1 MANPFV
7 RVGGFFGRFF
17 GNTIGESAAYGIG
30 GALTRPLDPLLQ
42 ELTNETWATATAA
55 GVGKPLD
62 AGLAAEIVAE
72 DVELRDWGIA
82 QAGQAGNTSEQFDA
96 VLGAVLNAPG
106 LDTLFE
112 LWRRGK
118 ITDGDFVHGLRKA
131 KLETRWDGPLEAI
144 KETLLSPSDLAMAR
158 QQGFVDDATQLAQS
172 QLQGVPAD
180 NATILYELAGLPPG
194 AAEAQSLLNRGL
206 IDDALFAQIIRE
218 GHTKTKYTELLKRA
232 AVYVLSPLDYVQG
245 RLRGWL
251 TDAEMYAGTQLT
263 GVTKADTDLLF
274 KIHGRPLSW
283 RQVWIGLQRGGT
295 YDGPIDMI
303 DPAFLHALRQS
314 DIRPEWYNLAWHS
327 RYTYPSAFVM
337 RALTQAGTITQ
348 AQAEQVLKFEGW
360 EPTFAATVSAAWAGG
375 TSGGSKEATKAELID
390 EFEAGYISE
399 SELRDHLTALGYT
412 GPEQDFEVALGD
424 ARRIKSWRGKA
435 ETAINKAFL
444 KGTIDAATAEADLT
458 ELGLD
463 QDYIGRVMTIWQLEA
478 RL

>member
-1 MANPFV
+1 M
-7 RVGGFFGRFF
+7 
-17 GNTIGESAAYGIG
+17 
-30 GALTRPLDPLLQ
+30 PLLSGITGFVDKYI
-42 ELTNETWATATAA
+42 LGYAIGTAA
-55 GVGKPLD
+55 GPSLEPFVQDLANDAWRINQVLPLD
-62 AGLAAEIVAE
+62 AEVAAAIVAE
-72 DVELRDWGIA
+72 DVEQRDWGAGEAA
-82 QAGQAGNTSEQFDA
+82 QHGIDGTRFDA
-96 VLGAVLNAPG
+96 LLGEALNAP
-106 LDTLFE
+106 DISTLFE

-118 ITDGDFVHGLRKA
+118 IGDGDFAHGLRKA
-131 KLETRWDGPLEAI
+131 KLEPRWDGALEAI

-206 IDDALFAQIIRE
+206 IDDAMFAQIIRE
-218 GHTKTKYTELLKRA
+218 GHTKTKYTDLLQRA
-232 AVYVLSPLDYVQG
+232 AVYVLNPLNYVQG

-251 TDAEMYAGTQLT
+251 TDPEMYAGTALT

-283 RQVWIGLQRGGT
+283 HQVWIGLQRGGT
-295 YDGPIDMI
+295 YDGPVDAI

-327 RYTYPSAFVM
+327 RYTYPSAFVL

-348 AQAEQVLKFEGW
+348 AEAHQVLLYEGW
-360 EPTFAATVSAAWAGG
+360 EPTFAQTVSAAWAGG
-375 TSGGSKEATKAELID
+375 TPGGSKEATKAELLD

-399 SELRDHLTALGYT
+399 SELRDHLTALGYL

-424 ARRIKSWRGKA
+424 ARRIKAWRGKA

-444 KGTIDAATAEADLT
+444 KGTVDAATAAADLA

>member
-1 MANPFV
+1 MPLLTGISSFFDKYILGYALGVASGPALEPFV
-7 RVGGFFGRFF
+7 QDL
-17 GNTIGESAAYGIG
+17 A
-30 GALTRPLDPLLQ
+30 
-42 ELTNETWATATAA
+42 NEAWQATQFL
-55 GVGKPLD
+55 PLD
-62 AGLAAEIVAE
+62 AEVAAAIAAE
-72 DVELRDWGIA
+72 DVDSYDRMAEEATLTGLNGDRFKDLWGE
-82 QAGQAGNTSEQFDA
+82 T
-96 VLGAVLNAPG
+96 LTAPG
-106 LDTLFE
+106 LDTLYS
-112 LWRRGK
+112 LWRRGL
-118 ITDGDFVHGLRKA
+118 IGDADFQHGLRKA
-131 KLETRWDGPLEAI
+131 KLEGRWDGSLVGA
-144 KETLLSPSDLAMAR
+144 KELLLSPADLAMAR
-158 QQGFVDDATQLAQS
+158 QQGFVDDARQLEESAK
-172 QLQGVPAD
+172 QGVPAD

-218 GHTKTKYTELLKRA
+218 GHTKTKYTALLKSA
-232 AVYVLSPLDYVQG
+232 AVYVLQPLNYVQG

-251 TDAEMYAGTQLT
+251 TDAEMYAGTALT

-283 RQVWIGLQRGGT
+283 HQVWIGLQRGGT
-295 YDGPIDMI
+295 YDGPVDAI

-327 RYTYPSAFVM
+327 RYTYPSAFVL

-348 AQAEQVLKFEGW
+348 AEAHQVLLYEGW
-360 EPTFAATVSAAWAGG
+360 EPTFAQTVSAAWAGG
-375 TSGGSKEATKAELID
+375 TPGGSKEATKAELLD

-399 SELRDHLTALGYT
+399 SELRDHLTALGYI
-412 GPEQDFEVALGD
+412 GAEQDFEVALAD
-424 ARRIKSWRGKA
+424 ARRIKAWRGKA

-444 KGTIDAATAEADLT
+444 KGTVDAATAAADLA